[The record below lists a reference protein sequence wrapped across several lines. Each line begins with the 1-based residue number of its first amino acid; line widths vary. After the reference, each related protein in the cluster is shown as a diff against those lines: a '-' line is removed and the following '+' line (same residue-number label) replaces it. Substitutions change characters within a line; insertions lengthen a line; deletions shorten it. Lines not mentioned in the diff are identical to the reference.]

1 MEKRYVVACDRWS
14 CCGDERGCWRC

>member
-1 MEKRYVVACDRWS
+1 MEKRSVVACDRWS

>member
-1 MEKRYVVACDRWS
+1 MKKRSVVACDRWS